1 MRRLIL
7 SCVGFCYRHIAKK
20 IFFRQDPEHVHER
33 ITDVGEELGK
43 TKCMRRTFSFI
54 FNPRRK
60 ELSQTLFG
68 IRFKNPIGLAAGF
81 DYEARLTQILP
92 SFGFGFGTVGTLTH
106 LPYGG
111 NPRPMLGRLPKSRSL
126 LVNKGFKN
134 LGVQETLH
142 RLRGVSFAYPLGV
155 SIGRTNAREIKTQED
170 AVEDIL
176 QGFRSAENS
185 SIPFSYYELNISCP
199 NLLTPVEFYEP
210 EHLGRLLD
218 ALEKLK
224 ISRPVFA
231 KMPISKTDAE
241 VRAMMDVIVTYP
253 FIKAVIFGNLQCD
266 RDDPSFD
273 REEVQKCGK
282 GNFSGIP
289 CQGRSDELI
298 RFVFENYG
306 SPGGVFFWGGGFI
319 DRGG

>member
-155 SIGRTNAREIKTQED
+155 SIGRTNAREIKTQEE
-170 AVEDIL
+170 AAKEDCV
-176 QGFRSAENS
+176 GFL
-185 SIPFSYYELNISCP
+185 YEQIK
-199 NLLTPVEFYEP
+199 EF
-210 EHLGRLLD
+210 
-218 ALEKLK
+218 
-224 ISRPVFA
+224 
-231 KMPISKTDAE
+231 
-241 VRAMMDVIVTYP
+241 P
-253 FIKAVIFGNLQCD
+253 FINFYIN
-266 RDDPSFD
+266 FD
-273 REEVQKCGK
+273 
-282 GNFSGIP
+282 
-289 CQGRSDELI
+289 
-298 RFVFENYG
+298 
-306 SPGGVFFWGGGFI
+306 FI
-319 DRGG
+319 LLPLFY